1 MTATDHVPERV
12 EPAREVDRPQYL
24 FAGFLALVGVVVI
37 ADATTL
43 APAFADQPVQPST
56 FPYVIGAALLLL
68 AALLVVAT
76 ARGNRP
82 EAEEGEDVDLTQG
95 ADWVTV
101 AKLAGVFLVNVAF
114 VDWLGWAITGAL
126 LFGGTAG
133 VLEQRFRVRDF
144 VIGAVLSVGT
154 WYGFYVGLGIP
165 IPAGIL
171 DGVL

>member
-1 MTATDHVPERV
+1 MTVDTTPDRASSPPRH
-12 EPAREVDRPQYL
+12 VDRPQYL
-24 FAGFLALVGVVVI
+24 FAGFLAVVGVVVI

-43 APAFADQPVQPST
+43 APAFSDQPVQPST
-56 FPYVIGAALLLL
+56 FPYVIGAALLVL
-68 AALLVVAT
+68 AVMLVVAT
-76 ARGNRP
+76 ARGNVP
-82 EAEEGEDVDLTQG
+82 EAEEGEDVDLTRG
-95 ADWVTV
+95 ADWLTV
-101 AKLAGVFLVNVAF
+101 AKLVGVFLANIALIG
-114 VDWLGWAITGAL
+114 WLGWAITGAL

-133 VLEQRFRVRDF
+133 VLGERFRVRDF